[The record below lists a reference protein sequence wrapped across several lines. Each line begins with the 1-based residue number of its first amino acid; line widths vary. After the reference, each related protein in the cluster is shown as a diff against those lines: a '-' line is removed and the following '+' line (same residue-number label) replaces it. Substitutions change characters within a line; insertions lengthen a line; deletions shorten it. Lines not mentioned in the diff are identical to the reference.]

1 MGSYEMKRV
10 LKALT
15 VLMVAAAMVAPAAA
29 EEKSIAGDWRTGPG
43 DLAYRLEL
51 CGTGEQLCGIM
62 TYTRDQDPRLV
73 SNVGKQIID
82 HARRVGRPVVEG
94 RPDFRWPQDER
105 NSVLE
110 GDELKFDG
118 CAYLVVCG
126 KFGHPLRM

>member
-82 HARRVGRPVVEG
+82 HARRVG
-94 RPDFRWPQDER
+94 PQSWKGDLIFAGHKM
-105 NSVLE
+105 SGTMTLE

-126 KFGHPLRM
+126 KFSLFRM